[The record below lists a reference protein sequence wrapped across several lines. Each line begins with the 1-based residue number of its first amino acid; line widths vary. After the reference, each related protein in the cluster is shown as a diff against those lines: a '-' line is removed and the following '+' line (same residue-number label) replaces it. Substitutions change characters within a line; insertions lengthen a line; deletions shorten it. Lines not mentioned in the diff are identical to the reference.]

1 MSALA
6 SSMSFVAT
14 AAPTPQASLQPPHCD
29 EATGDGFSRCLQQ
42 ARENDANA
50 ADDAAHRPGA
60 KKPAANAKA
69 DRSAREPGAGRAA
82 ERAAAPPKA
91 QVDADAEA
99 AIDTADDSQATAA
112 APDLAALL
120 PGWTSPPAAAPT
132 AVPAAT
138 AVANNVNLLR
148 GGSAVGGV
156 KVSPTPSRDERVA
169 RAATPAIAA
178 PAAAEV
184 NANPTAT
191 ATATAHATAHAT
203 ANANATAFA
212 LPSSDALQTA
222 ASEHQAVT
230 PDLTSAPL
238 SNALTSLPVTASTTT
253 PPMAAPKSAE
263 TPALTATVPAPIDSP
278 AFAPSLATQ
287 VRWWASDGVQQAQ
300 LQLNPAEMG
309 PVTVRIVVLDGR
321 EARIDFSAD
330 LAATRSAIE
339 AALPVLAAALDDGG
353 LKLTGGGVHDGSAQQ
368 RPAWHAHSVTHR
380 TTPSSA
386 APGDDPA
393 ATAASARHAA
403 GRGMV
408 DLVA

>member
-14 AAPTPQASLQPPHCD
+14 AAPTPQAASQPPHCD
-29 EATGDGFSRCLQQ
+29 EATGDGFSRCLEQ

-50 ADDAAHRPGA
+50 ADDAARRPGA

-69 DRSAREPGAGRAA
+69 DRSAREPGTGRAA

-91 QVDADAEA
+91 QVDADADA
-99 AIDTADDSQATAA
+99 AIDTADDSQAAVA

-120 PGWTSPPAAAPT
+120 PGWTAPPAAAPT

-138 AVANNVNLLR
+138 AVATNVNLLQ
-148 GGSAVGGV
+148 GGSAVGNV
-156 KVSPTPSRDERVA
+156 KPSPTPSRDERVA
-169 RAATPAIAA
+169 RAATPAIGA

-184 NANPTAT
+184 SANPTAT
-191 ATATAHATAHAT
+191 ANAA

-212 LPSSDALQTA
+212 LPSSGALQTA
-222 ASEHQAVT
+222 ASEQRALM

-238 SNALTSLPVTASTTT
+238 SNALMSLPVAASTTT
-253 PPMAAPKSAE
+253 TPMSVPKSAE
-263 TPALTATVPAPIDSP
+263 TPVLTANVPAPIDSP

-393 ATAASARHAA
+393 ATAASARNTA